1 MLAGAQ
7 LLGSPP
13 AATNLNDYLLVPLR
27 VHLLSAKESPDIS
40 TTLTNG
46 NITRILGKVNRVW
59 AQAGLHFYLESL
71 AQEEAANP
79 ELFLAHEGP
88 AERFALLS
96 LRPEETKA
104 SNLFHVYYL
113 KQMTVNGIFLGEAIF
128 VKDTA
133 SLREVEGGMDEPLP
147 RVTAHELG
155 HAFGLAHRQDKTNLM
170 ASGTTGIWLNEGE
183 ARQVRERAKQ
193 FPWIEPAGAVRQKA
207 DEWARTGKAREAE
220 ALYQRLAALATA
232 ANVPPTESKREFQAN
247 QMIEL
252 SFAST
257 KTYADPFNDVEL
269 DVSFTAADGE
279 TLRVPAFWAGEQTWK
294 ARYAS
299 GKIGIHRYRTECSD
313 KTNRSLHDREGVI
326 EVTAY
331 TGDNPF
337 YRHGPVRVAAD
348 KKHFEYADGKPFLW
362 LADTWW
368 MGLCKRLSWPDD
380 FKTLTADRVEK
391 GFNVVQ
397 IVAGLYPDMPAF
409 DERGANEVG
418 FPWTTNYSR
427 INPEYFDAADARI
440 RWLVES
446 GIAPCIVGAWG
457 YHLPW
462 LGVERMKKHWRYLV
476 ARYGAYPV
484 FWCVAGE
491 GMMPYYLSQTKS
503 EDAAFQKKGWTEV
516 AAYLRGIDPFHHPI
530 SIHPTDMA
538 RRQLEDAGL
547 LDFDM
552 LQTGHSDR
560 ASIPNTLDLV
570 RASRAAAPPM
580 PTINAEVCYEGI
592 LDTCFQ
598 DVQRFMVWSC
608 LLSGTA
614 GHTYGANGI
623 WQVNRRD
630 QPYGKSPHGGNW
642 GNTSWDDAMRL
653 PGSWQVGL
661 AKKFLE
667 RLGSW
672 WELEPH
678 PDWVTVDATGPTV
691 QWGDWIWFPE
701 GDPAKDAP
709 VAKRY
714 FRKTLE
720 IPVGERIA
728 SATLSLSADDKFTA
742 FVNGRK
748 VGSNRDWQHP
758 RSYQV
763 APHLQAG
770 RNVLAV
776 EAENVKAP
784 VELNPAG
791 LLCGLEIH
799 FAGGDKMEVLS
810 DATWRCARKETADWT
825 TPGFDDGNWSAV
837 KVIGK
842 YGDPPWGRLDAGD
855 RYWMPYVA
863 GARERNAVVIY
874 LPLAQK
880 ITVHHLNPA
889 EDYRAEF
896 FNPVSGAA
904 TQIGFVRHLTNWA
917 APACPD
923 ESHDWVLYLLARK
936 GTK

>member
-1 MLAGAQ
+1 M
-7 LLGSPP
+7 
-13 AATNLNDYLLVPLR
+13 
-27 VHLLSAKESPDIS
+27 
-40 TTLTNG
+40 NG
-46 NITRILGKVNRVW
+46 PG
-59 AQAGLHFYLESL
+59 QA
-71 AQEEAANP
+71 N
-79 ELFLAHEGP
+79 
-88 AERFALLS
+88 
-96 LRPEETKA
+96 
-104 SNLFHVYYL
+104 
-113 KQMTVNGIFLGEAIF
+113 
-128 VKDTA
+128 
-133 SLREVEGGMDEPLP
+133 
-147 RVTAHELG
+147 
-155 HAFGLAHRQDKTNLM
+155 
-170 ASGTTGIWLNEGE
+170 
-183 ARQVRERAKQ
+183 RERLKPCTAK
-193 FPWIEPAGAVRQKA
+193 
-207 DEWARTGKAREAE
+207 
-220 ALYQRLAALATA
+220 
-232 ANVPPTESKREFQAN
+232 ANE
-247 QMIEL
+247 MIEL
-252 SFAST
+252 TFAST
-257 KTYADPFNDVEL
+257 KTYADPFNDVDL
-269 DVSFTAADGE
+269 DVSFTAPDGR
-279 TLRVPAFWAGEQTWK
+279 TVRVPAFWAGEQTWK

-299 GKIGIHRYRTECSD
+299 SKIGRHRYRTECSD
-313 KTNRSLHDREGVI
+313 KTNRSLHSLASVI
-326 EVTAY
+326 EVNPY

-337 YRHGPVRVAAD
+337 YLHGPIGVAAD
-348 KKHFEYADGKPFLW
+348 KKHFEHADGKPFLW

-368 MGLCKRLSWPDD
+368 MGLCQRLSWPDD

-409 DERGANEVG
+409 DGRGANEAG

-427 INPEYFDAADARI
+427 VNPNYFDAADRRI
-440 RWLVES
+440 AWLVES

-462 LGVERMKKHWRYLV
+462 LGVEPMKKHWRYLV

-491 GMMPYYLSQTKS
+491 GLMPYYLSHTKS

-560 ASIPNTLDLV
+560 ASIPNTINLV

-592 LDTCFQ
+592 LDTCF
-598 DVQRFMVWSC
+598 DDLQRFMVWSC

-630 QPYGKSPHGGNW
+630 AAYGKSPHGGNW

-653 PGSWQVGL
+653 PGSRQVG
-661 AKKFLE
+661 
-667 RLGSW
+667 
-672 WELEPH
+672 
-678 PDWVTVDATGPTV
+678 DWMTVDATGPTV

-714 FRKTLE
+714 FHKTFE

-728 SATLSLSADDKFTA
+728 SATLWLSADDKFTA

-748 VGSNRDWQHP
+748 VGSNRDWQRP
-758 RSYQV
+758 RSYNV

-799 FAGGDKMEVLS
+799 FAGGDKMGVLS
-810 DATWRCARKETADWT
+810 DATWRCARKETAGWT
-825 TPGFDDGNWSAV
+825 TPGFDDGNWSPA
-837 KVIGK
+837 KAIGK
-842 YGDPPWGRLDAGD
+842 YGDLPWGRLDAGD
-855 RYWMPYVA
+855 RYLMPYVA
-863 GARERNAVVIY
+863 GTRERNALVIY
-874 LPLAQK
+874 LPAAQK
-880 ITVHHLNPA
+880 ATVHHLNPA

-896 FNPVSGAA
+896 FNPVTG
-904 TQIGFVRHLTNWA
+904 TVTLIGFVRQSSDWA

-923 ESHDWVLYLLARK
+923 ESHDWVLYLLA
-936 GTK
+936 TKDTK